1 MRKISNL
8 ALFAFLMPLAGCP
21 AGDDT
26 ETDTVAETAN
36 MTSAPGTE
44 TGSDTVTPAES
55 GTADS
60 GTAGG
65 TADSGTGPGGA
76 GFCATTCAA
85 VADCVPPMGM
95 ESDYACT
102 DGFCEYIGEPLPC
115 DPALCDDL
123 GVGLACADVDG
134 VSQCTTPCS
143 DDSMCLAG
151 VTECTGMDDA
161 GNSICVAVPA
171 EPCGGAAEG
180 EPCNFGGADQYGVCT
195 DGVCSCTDDAE
206 CTAAGQGCNPG

>member
-1 MRKISNL
+1 MRKISSL

-26 ETDTVAETAN
+26 ETDTVAETGN
-36 MTSAPGTE
+36 MTTAPGTE
-44 TGSDTVTPAES
+44 TGSDTMTPAES
-55 GTADS
+55 GTVADT
-60 GTAGG
+60 GTAG

-76 GFCATTCAA
+76 GFCGQTCAA
-85 VADCVPPMGM
+85 VGDCVPMGGM

-102 DGFCEYIGEPLPC
+102 EGFCEFIGEIPDPPPC
-115 DPALCDDL
+115 DTATCDDL
-123 GVGLACADVDG
+123 MLGTCAMVDG
-134 VSQCTTPCS
+134 VSLCTTPCS

-151 VTECTGMDDA
+151 FTACTGMDDA
-161 GNSICVAVPA
+161 GNSICEAL
-171 EPCGGAAEG
+171 PCGGAAEG